1 MGSQR
6 ENVFLA
12 SHEKGTSDMKS
23 PSQCS
28 TRSMPVAAL
37 VVCAA
42 LMVGTLS
49 GADNDKARMKTYLKT
64 KLDPTAEQV
73 ELFEGMDKGEL
84 QAYII
89 TKDEHQG
96 FAFIENHSDKPLT
109 VKIPDAVI
117 AVQNLKQFGGGGGGF
132 GGGGMGGG
140 GMGGGG
146 FGGQQGGQGGQ
157 NQGTGGGLGGQ
168 GGGQFGG
175 GQGGFGGG
183 GGQGGGGGFFSI
195 PPQARVRLNYTSVCL
210 EHGVKPPRSGY
221 KYQMMPLENG
231 TKNEHLKEVLRM
243 VATGSIPSGIA
254 QAATWHLTDGLT
266 FEELAHKKQ
275 VSLVGHSSPM
285 FTTAELINAQKMLV
299 LADQRVKLRKQQE
312 NTKETPESLYTREE
326 LKR

>member
-1 MGSQR
+1 
-6 ENVFLA
+6 
-12 SHEKGTSDMKS
+12 
-23 PSQCS
+23 
-28 TRSMPVAAL
+28 MPVAAL

-42 LMVGTLS
+42 LMAGTLS

-73 ELFEGMDKGEL
+73 ELFEGMDKGDL

-89 TKDEHQG
+89 TKDEHEG

-132 GGGGMGGG
+132 GGGGMGGMGGGGMG

-146 FGGQQGGQGGQ
+146 MGGMGGQ
-157 NQGTGGGLGGQ
+157 NQGMGGGMGGGGMGGQ
-168 GGGQFGG
+168 GMGGMGGGGMGGGGQFGG
-175 GQGGFGGG
+175 
-183 GGQGGGGGFFSI
+183 GGGGGFFSI
-195 PPQARVRLNYTSVCL
+195 PPQARVRLSFNSVCL
-210 EHGVKPPRSGY
+210 EHAVKPPRSGY